1 MASTTF
7 PFMIFFF
14 QQKVRRYIQG
24 GREDLPAGVLTELAV
39 GISLKL
45 AAHLNGCSS
54 YSGLGG
60 LAICGDLNETI
71 PLGLFV

>member
-24 GREDLPAGVLTELAV
+24 GREDLPAGVLTELADV
-39 GISLKL
+39 SESDNRGRLIR
-45 AAHLNGCSS
+45 
-54 YSGLGG
+54 
-60 LAICGDLNETI
+60 
-71 PLGLFV
+71 V